1 MTAEITAKD
10 FSVSNVIVKGSGANI
25 DGSSLALD
33 GANSTVSNCTFEN
46 GRQGTY
52 GSDLSVSQS
61 AGSVTKI
68 TGCDFRKS
76 GFRGVMIWATGD
88 EVKIDNC
95 LFDNTYPFN
104 CDAGTGKI
112 TVTDCELNGWTSYT
126 STVEVVTFTNCKFG
140 KSTSGYAFLRPYC
153 KTVVKDCTFSSD
165 FQINLGT
172 DRNVSTYTVE
182 LINCRYEDGTA
193 LGTAFID
200 ANGFN
205 PNATLIIDGQTYRF

>member
-1 MTAEITAKD
+1 
-10 FSVSNVIVKGSGANI
+10 
-25 DGSSLALD
+25 
-33 GANSTVSNCTFEN
+33 
-46 GRQGTY
+46 
-52 GSDLSVSQS
+52 
-61 AGSVTKI
+61 
-68 TGCDFRKS
+68 
-76 GFRGVMIWATGD
+76 MIWATGD

-126 STVEVVTFTNCKFG
+126 NTVEVVTFTNCKFG

-153 KTVVKDCTFSSD
+153 KTIITDCTFSSD
-165 FQINLGT
+165 FQINLNGS
-172 DRNVSTYTVE
+172 STYTVE
-182 LINCRYEDGTA
+182 LINCKYEDGTA

-200 ANGFN
+200 ADGFN